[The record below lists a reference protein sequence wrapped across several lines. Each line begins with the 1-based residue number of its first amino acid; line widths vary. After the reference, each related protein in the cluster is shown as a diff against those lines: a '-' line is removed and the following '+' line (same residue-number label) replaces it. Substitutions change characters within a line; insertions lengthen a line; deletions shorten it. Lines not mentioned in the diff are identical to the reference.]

1 MKLSYLKLS
10 SCPTWHWKP
19 VSLFFNQFWL
29 FTRLLKN
36 VHAANFLEDPKHSL
50 MKSQTLRQLCVDAL
64 IFIRAIFVWPWND
77 FARTKQKQPANRN
90 ETCAFGWFSISGWKK
105 NSLKSNFPQIW
116 ATETILGISF
126 LSYGLRPRFW
136 PFFKVSG
143 KSLCCYWS
151 DKFDFIRIFLA
162 LIRKVLCKPKIQ
174 WGKFVRSQFLFETVL
189 TRMSSV
195 SYLFCSEL

>member
-1 MKLSYLKLS
+1 MCGRFDPYKSYFRLTLKWFRSNKTKTTNEHKYKKMILLS
-10 SCPTWHWKP
+10 
-19 VSLFFNQFWL
+19 N
-29 FTRLLKN
+29 
-36 VHAANFLEDPKHSL
+36 
-50 MKSQTLRQLCVDAL
+50 RQK
-64 IFIRAIFVWPWND
+64 RAP
-77 FARTKQKQPANRN
+77 
-90 ETCAFGWFSISGWKK
+90 FGWFSISRWKK

-162 LIRKVLCKPKIQ
+162 LIRKVFCKPKIQ

>member
-1 MKLSYLKLS
+1 MWTLDLCKSYFRLTLKWFRSNKTKTTNEHKYKKMILLS
-10 SCPTWHWKP
+10 
-19 VSLFFNQFWL
+19 N
-29 FTRLLKN
+29 
-36 VHAANFLEDPKHSL
+36 
-50 MKSQTLRQLCVDAL
+50 RQK
-64 IFIRAIFVWPWND
+64 RAP
-77 FARTKQKQPANRN
+77 
-90 ETCAFGWFSISGWKK
+90 FGWFSISRRKK
-105 NSLKSNFPQIW
+105 NSLKSNFPQLG

-195 SYLFCSEL
+195 SYLLRALVFCELGCHFRTLFRGFFPQTHSYF

>member
-1 MKLSYLKLS
+1 MCGRFDLYKSYFRLTLKWFRSNKTKTTNEHKYKKMILLS
-10 SCPTWHWKP
+10 
-19 VSLFFNQFWL
+19 N
-29 FTRLLKN
+29 
-36 VHAANFLEDPKHSL
+36 
-50 MKSQTLRQLCVDAL
+50 RQK
-64 IFIRAIFVWPWND
+64 RAP
-77 FARTKQKQPANRN
+77 
-90 ETCAFGWFSISGWKK
+90 FGWFSISRWKK
-105 NSLKSNFPQIW
+105 NSLKSNFPQLG

-162 LIRKVLCKPKIQ
+162 LIRKVFCKPKIQ

-195 SYLFCSEL
+195 SYLFCSDL